1 MSFREIINLIIFNRK
16 KILLITII
24 TTIIFSIVHYTI
36 SPVGYTADFS
46 LLPPNDEEPASL
58 NSLLAGG
65 GDISSFLSLG
75 SSRSNSL
82 LNAEILKS
90 RSVCEEVIK
99 SCNLLEY
106 FGTENINLAASRL
119 QKLYNIE
126 VTKEGILKFS
136 IEMETSYFGRFTSEK
151 DSIKKKVANVAS
163 KFIEI
168 LNKVNNEK
176 VNSKAKSS
184 RLFVEKQL
192 NEIKVLLDSSEQK
205 LKDFQK
211 ANKTISLNEQL
222 SAAIENAAKLKSEI
236 VATEIQIS
244 SLKYSYSEDS
254 QTLQNLVK
262 KLNVLKQQYKKFDTG
277 ANGETDYLPAFSEV
291 PNIIKNYAELTRDVK
306 IYNEVYLFLQK
317 QYFKETIQEN
327 KNVNTVQVLDSAY
340 VPYKTSSPKVAFNT
354 ILFGLFIFL
363 LVVIIQVNKE
373 NRLRV
378 K

>member
-1 MSFREIINLIIFNRK
+1 MSFKEIVNLIILNRK
-16 KILLITII
+16 KIILVTLIS
-24 TTIIFSIVHYTI
+24 TIIFAILHYII

-65 GDISSFLSLG
+65 GDISNFLSLG
-75 SSRSNSL
+75 GSRSNSL

-99 SCNLLEY
+99 ACNLLDY
-106 FGTENINLAASRL
+106 FDTDNINIAASRL
-119 QKLYNIE
+119 QKLYSIE

-136 IEMETSYFGRFTSEK
+136 IEMETPYFGRFSSKK
-151 DSIKKKVANVAS
+151 DSIKTKVATVAN

-176 VNSKAKSS
+176 VNSKARSS

-192 NEIKVLLDSSEQK
+192 SEIKILLDSSEQK

-222 SAAIENAAKLKSEI
+222 SAAIENAARLKSDI
-236 VATEIQIS
+236 VATEIQIN
-244 SLKYSYSEDS
+244 SLKYSFSEDS
-254 QTLQNLVK
+254 QTLQNLIK
-262 KLNVLKQQYKKFDTG
+262 KLNVLKEQYKKFEFG
-277 ANGETDYLPAFSEV
+277 VNGETDYLPAFSEV
-291 PNIIKNYAELTRDVK
+291 PDIIKKYAELTRDVK

-354 ILFGLFIFL
+354 ILFGIFMFL
-363 LVVIIQVNKE
+363 LVVVIQINK
-373 NRLRV
+373 
-378 K
+378 KAS